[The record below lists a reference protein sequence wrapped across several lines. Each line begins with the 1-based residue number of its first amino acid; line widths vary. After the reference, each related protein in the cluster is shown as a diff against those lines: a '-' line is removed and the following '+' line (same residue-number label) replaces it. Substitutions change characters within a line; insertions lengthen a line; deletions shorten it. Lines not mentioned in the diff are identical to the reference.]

1 MANQITSTQVPVESG
16 SDGST
21 IDFANLGPYVLT
33 KFIQVLEAALIVIV
47 GLFLIRFAKRYLR
60 KLSVEHEQQRTALNL
75 FEKLVTGFLIV
86 ISITLALRTVG
97 IDMTLLVSVTI
108 LGLSYGLQDIIKNY
122 VAGILI
128 MFKSPLKIG
137 DIINIKGHTGKVD
150 KIDFQS
156 TTLRTFD
163 QRDVTIY
170 NSDVM
175 TQSIINFSRSNLRRI
190 DIDVT
195 LGYGSDHSRAFEIF
209 QNILTT
215 NTKIL
220 QKPSHKVVFKKFN
233 DNGITF
239 SLRAWVRFPSNV
251 MAIKSDLAMQISQA
265 FDEANIFIP
274 YEKSIQEGSDYTM
287 TDKRKA
293 RMTNFGVDE
302 AAPTNTAAPT
312 DPNLPAANP
321 SAPGEMIDFDEVE

>member
-1 MANQITSTQVPVESG
+1 MATTPITSTQAPLDAG
-16 SDGST
+16 TDGST
-21 IDFANLGPYVLT
+21 IDFANLGPYILT
-33 KFIQVLEAALIVIV
+33 KFIEVLEAALIIIV
-47 GLFLIRFAKRYLR
+47 GLFLIRYAKRYLR
-60 KLSVEHEQQRTALNL
+60 KLTVEHEQQKTALNL
-75 FEKLVTGFLIV
+75 FEKLLTGFLIV

-128 MFKSPLKIG
+128 MFKSPFRIG
-137 DIINIKGHTGKVD
+137 DTIKIKDHTGKVD

-175 TQSIINFSRSNLRRI
+175 TQSIVNFSRSNIRRL

-195 LGYGSDHSRAFEIF
+195 LGYGSDHGRAFKIF
-209 QNILTT
+209 EKILSSNT
-215 NTKIL
+215 NLL
-220 QKPSHKVVFKKFN
+220 QKPSHKVVFKKFD
-233 DNGITF
+233 DNGTTF
-239 SLRAWVRFPSNV
+239 SIRAWVNFPCNIL
-251 MAIKSDLAMQISQA
+251 AIKSDLALQISQA

-274 YEKSIQEGSDYTM
+274 YEKSIQAESDYTM
-287 TDKRKA
+287 TEKRQA
-293 RMTNFGVDE
+293 RSNNFGLDE
-302 AAPTNTAAPT
+302 TSPDNSVPATSPNPFTA
-312 DPNLPAANP
+312 
-321 SAPGEMIDFDEVE
+321 GEMIDFDEVE